1 MDPAPLPVVKFRPA
15 KRRRVFRQSNRD
27 YGADVEHS
35 TTGTSAPEP
44 ISSISS
50 STATATASATASASA
65 PAPVAEPGTEPQ
77 PEDSLV
83 PAAVRLRNARKA
95 RLRGVGFSTDSRS
108 HHHTTTPELE
118 LALVRDECKN
128 AAANGIPDRFTY
140 QTGLISTL
148 NDKHMN
154 EYIESRLSS
163 RAEPRSS
170 CTRAGPSPDAPSSGT
185 TSFGRPMG
193 VQPTRQG
200 RLVEVDVS
208 SDPLQDGDPTKRRTG
223 MTSQPA
229 PRRRNRRGSDDIKRD
244 QLVDAFLHE
253 NKLDVNKVP
262 VRQPLRQPIRQ
273 PVRQPRQHQSA
284 TGSTRDGRSADDRM
298 AEEFRQRYMDEM
310 AARRQRRRPIPMT
323 RQQKQLQQQRA
334 KDVLKGPKLG
344 GSRNERAAVRNILL
358 QQEKEKAGMRF

>member
-148 NDKHMN
+148 NDKHM
-154 EYIESRLSS
+154 
-163 RAEPRSS
+163 
-170 CTRAGPSPDAPSSGT
+170 
-185 TSFGRPMG
+185 PMG

>member
-1 MDPAPLPVVKFRPA
+1 
-15 KRRRVFRQSNRD
+15 
-27 YGADVEHS
+27 
-35 TTGTSAPEP
+35 
-44 ISSISS
+44 
-50 STATATASATASASA
+50 
-65 PAPVAEPGTEPQ
+65 
-77 PEDSLV
+77 
-83 PAAVRLRNARKA
+83 
-95 RLRGVGFSTDSRS
+95 
-108 HHHTTTPELE
+108 
-118 LALVRDECKN
+118 
-128 AAANGIPDRFTY
+128 
-140 QTGLISTL
+140 
-148 NDKHMN
+148 
-154 EYIESRLSS
+154 
-163 RAEPRSS
+163 
-170 CTRAGPSPDAPSSGT
+170 
-185 TSFGRPMG
+185 MG

-253 NKLDVNKVP
+253 NK
-262 VRQPLRQPIRQ
+262 R
-273 PVRQPRQHQSA
+273 
-284 TGSTRDGRSADDRM
+284 STRDGRSADDRM